1 MQFEL
6 KLVNVEPVPAAA
18 VSTTLLFPA
27 NVAVQVEG
35 QVIPAGALV
44 TVPEPLTVTVSP
56 AAPMPERFTVCVLPA
71 VGPLS
76 VMVIVPVYAM
86 NCVGFER
93 NLQNAPSADCQRRR
107 RRGAGIMCRAKTRRK

>member
-1 MQFEL
+1 MAFFLAAPQRCLTAENRHPVCGVAEKMREL
-6 KLVNVEPVPAAA
+6 KLVNVEPVPATA
-18 VSTTLLFPA
+18 VSTTLLLPA
-27 NVAVQVEG
+27 KVAVQVVG

-76 VMVIVPVYAM
+76 VIVIVPVYAM
-86 NCVGFER
+86 NCVG
-93 NLQNAPSADCQRRR
+93 
-107 RRGAGIMCRAKTRRK
+107 